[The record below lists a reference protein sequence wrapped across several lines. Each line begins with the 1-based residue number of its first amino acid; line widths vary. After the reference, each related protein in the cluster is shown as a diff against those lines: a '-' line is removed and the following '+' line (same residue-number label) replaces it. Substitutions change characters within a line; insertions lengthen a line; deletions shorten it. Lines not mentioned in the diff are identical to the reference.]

1 MRGVNASESRRCGA
15 RINSRSNSA
24 STVSIKRPCAVIVSA
39 HAPARDGNL
48 AFFFSVIVAS
58 VFNRSR
64 VERVSRS
71 TVAK

>member
-39 HAPARDGNL
+39 HAAHSGDCDRPFQPKVITDSGDRDHAAMRPIGS
-48 AFFFSVIVAS
+48 A
-58 VFNRSR
+58 
-64 VERVSRS
+64 
-71 TVAK
+71 